1 MAERVLSEDEI
12 QARLPLW
19 CALSDLFLD
28 TEMQDYHYQAI
39 GLAARA
45 GGFSADQVRNILERE
60 VFPALVFNLMSVAGE
75 WAGFQSEFVRERILE
90 TLARPPLKRFLSGG
104 LGTGGLKKRVMAE
117 DWPRVRAAIERS

>member
-39 GLAARA
+39 GQAARE
-45 GGFSADQVRNILERE
+45 GGFSVDQVRDILERE
-60 VFPALVFNLMSVAGE
+60 VFPAFVVNLMSVAGE
-75 WAGFQSEFVRERILE
+75 WAGFRPDDVRERILE
-90 TLARPPLKRFLSGG
+90 VLGRPQALRFF
-104 LGTGGLKKRVMAE
+104 TRGLKKRMMAE
-117 DWPRVRAAIERS
+117 DWPHVLAAIEGS